1 VPTMQ
6 GPSRRGPRPVDLL
19 IGLFALLVN
28 IVVAA
33 VVIAWDSLRRAF
45 APLDP

>member
-1 VPTMQ
+1 MQ
-6 GPSRRGPRPVDLL
+6 EPNPKGPRPVDLL

-33 VVIAWDSLRRAF
+33 AVVVWDSIRRAF
-45 APLDP
+45 ARGDP